1 MICCSLFKHPL
12 PPLPCLGPHS
22 GAETRVA
29 CHKYYPAR
37 GGNLTQNES
46 TFPFVSSPRL
56 VGGACIEHEK
66 ETRILR
72 ASQRVVLC
80 EIFLRFRWKRPLP
93 QKRQANCRNAF
104 RHYRIS
110 LQKREADVN
119 YFRMAQK
126 SVRTAHLPCL
136 AFSYDFG
143 EGSCRANAEK
153 LLIIHLP
160 RGQSDKRGII
170 S

>member
-1 MICCSLFKHPL
+1 MSPGVKPVTHIYAFVW
-12 PPLPCLGPHS
+12 
-22 GAETRVA
+22 R
-29 CHKYYPAR
+29 
-37 GGNLTQNES
+37 NLTQNES
-46 TFPFVSSPRL
+46 TSPFVSSPRL

-110 LQKREADVN
+110 LQKRETDVN

-143 EGSCRANAEK
+143 EGSSRANAEK
-153 LLIIHLP
+153 LFAFICYTSAERSI
-160 RGQSDKRGII
+160 
-170 S
+170 